1 MAGGISQAMISTV
14 LGLGIAIP
22 LLFVNT
28 LLMSRSR
35 ALTQILDEQSAGMLA
50 QRLEAARAASA

>member
-1 MAGGISQAMISTV
+1 
-14 LGLGIAIP
+14 

-35 ALTQILDEQSAGMLA
+35 ALVQILDEQSAGMLA
-50 QRLEAARAASA
+50 QRLEAARAANP